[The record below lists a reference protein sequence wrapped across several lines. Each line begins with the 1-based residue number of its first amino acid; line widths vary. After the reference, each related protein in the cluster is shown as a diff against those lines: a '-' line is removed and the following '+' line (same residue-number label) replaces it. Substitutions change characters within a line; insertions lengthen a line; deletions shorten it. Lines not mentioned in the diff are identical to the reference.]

1 MMSEPQTVSEI
12 CARLI
17 AEYDVPP
24 EVCEAEILAFFLAQ
38 MAEQR
43 IIDVVAN

>member
-1 MMSEPQTVSEI
+1 MGEPQTVSEI
-12 CARLI
+12 CARLV

-24 EVCEAEILAFFLAQ
+24 EVCESEVLAFLSEL
-38 MAEQR
+38 AEQK